1 MKRIFLASAAIAVAL
16 WALPVHAAEKLV
28 VSAWGSDIY
37 RRNEQSAWS
46 ISRLKAG
53 LARADMILGISAGV
67 LLAAGLLRVF
77 YFEKGAAYYFH
88 SATFIAKLALFVLVA
103 VLSIYPTVKFI
114 AWRKGIDASSVP
126 AIRRII
132 HLELAG
138 IVLILLFAALMADG
152 IGYWG

>member
-1 MKRIFLASAAIAVAL
+1 MTAVMAFLHHVAAFALVAALAVEFVLIRGELTAATARRLAS
-16 WALPVHAAEKLV
+16 
-28 VSAWGSDIY
+28 
-37 RRNEQSAWS
+37 
-46 ISRLKAG
+46 
-53 LARADMILGISAGV
+53 ADMILGVSAGV

-114 AWRKGIDASSVP
+114 SWRKGIDASSVP